1 MHIRVVP
8 YKPGSE
14 SAKKLAERLSVWLK
28 YKVWRGAPK
37 LKACNLSWGSKET
50 ANVNWI
56 NSPAAI
62 MKASNKHTT
71 FDILKEKG
79 ISHVPYT
86 VSKKD
91 AQAWLEAGKTVF
103 ARTVS
108 GQSGSG
114 ITIVHPEQTLPDM
127 PLYTQYVKK
136 RKEFRAHVVA
146 GKVIDVQ
153 QKKRRNGSQADNW
166 ICNLANGWVFCH
178 EGIVEPTGLR
188 DLAVQSVAC
197 LGLDF
202 GAVDIIWNEH
212 YDQCFV
218 LEVNTAPGLC
228 DSTCERYANA
238 LAHFYG

>member
-8 YKPGSE
+8 YKPASA
-14 SAKKLAERLSVWLK
+14 SAKKLAARLSAWLK

-37 LKACNLSWGSKET
+37 LKACNLSWGNKVP

-56 NSPAAI
+56 NRPFAVIQAC
-62 MKASNKHTT
+62 NKLTT
-71 FDILKEKG
+71 FQILKKEG

-86 VSKKD
+86 ISKTE
-91 AQAWLEAGKTVF
+91 AQAWLTEGKTVF

-114 ITIVHPEQTLPDM
+114 IIIVHPQQTLPDM

-136 RKEFRAHVVA
+136 RKEFRVHVVA

-153 QKKRRNGSQADNW
+153 QKKRRHGSQADNW

-178 EGIVEPTGLR
+178 DGIVEPDGLR
-188 DLAVQSVAC
+188 DLAIRSVAA

-202 GAVDIIWNEH
+202 GAVDLIFNEH
-212 YDQCFV
+212 YNQCYV

-238 LAHFYG
+238 LVHFYG